1 MVIKRFVINII
12 LLKKWFL
19 SSYLEN
25 AVRSAMN
32 WKDVNNEVMQWK
44 DVVIVYKAEKA
55 NLLSKHF

>member
-1 MVIKRFVINII
+1 MKWFVKNII
-12 LLKKWFL
+12 LLNKWFL

-32 WKDVNNEVMQWK
+32 WKDVDNEVMQWK

>member
-25 AVRSAMN
+25 TVRSAMN